1 MDSEYEWKGSEMF
14 SRPTSTVRADVPGPV
29 VRVSGYLLSLLAM
42 LALVAL
48 TGCATAPLREIGET
62 TTVKLATVE
71 TGMTRDQVQV
81 IMGTT
86 MVQAKRGQ
94 MVPCPYR
101 ADAIITSDGRDVEIL
116 YYYTGNA
123 DLENERD
130 HVIQYEELTPI
141 VLEKGIVIGGGWIY
155 LQRHY
160 DQFGVPVPESQ
171 KRVIP

>member
-1 MDSEYEWKGSEMF
+1 MDSEYEWKGNEMF
-14 SRPTSTVRADVPGPV
+14 SRSTSTVRADVPGPLA
-29 VRVSGYLLSLLAM
+29 RVSRYLLILLVM
-42 LALVAL
+42 LATIAL
-48 TGCATAPLREIGET
+48 IGCAATSLREIGET

-71 TGMTRDQVQV
+71 PGMTRDEVQT

-86 MVQAKRGQ
+86 MVEAKRGQ

-101 ADAIITSDGRDVEIL
+101 ADTIITSDGRTLEVL

-123 DLENERD
+123 ELKNERD

-141 VLEKGIVIGGGWIY
+141 VLENEVVIGGGWIY

-160 DQFGVPVPESQ
+160 DLFGVPVPES
-171 KRVIP
+171 KKSVIP